1 MNQGVAIFLV
11 SETGSILPITVSQGI
26 FVSSQ
31 EFLQEMSRPASFHL
45 SDLAKRT
52 IKT

>member
-1 MNQGVAIFLV
+1 MNQGVAIFLI
-11 SETGSILPITVSQGI
+11 SETGSIKRITVSEGD

-31 EFLQEMSRPASFHL
+31 EFLQEMSRPASFHSSEL
-45 SDLAKRT
+45 TKRT